1 MPNEPAMTK
10 RERVDAALRG
20 AEVDRVPISFWGHSY
35 LQEWSPAG
43 LADAMLENYHTYDW
57 DWMKVN
63 PRASYHVEDWGGEL
77 VRSNDPNRGPTF
89 KTPAVREPADF
100 RRIRPL
106 EPHRGVLG
114 EQLEALGQ
122 IRDNLQGEAYF
133 VQTIFTPLS
142 VAKYLVG
149 NRPEPIKV
157 AMEDDPGALRAA
169 LDVIVETFAI
179 YAHACLEAGA
189 AGIFFAT
196 TGWASA
202 DQLSQEDY
210 RRWGIEYDQRVM
222 EAFAARAPFNI
233 LHNCGSNIYFDLL
246 GDYPLQA
253 VSWAS
258 TLPGNPTLAEGKA
271 RTGKAVMGGVAEKTT
286 LVDGTPEA
294 VAQEVREAIEQTAGR
309 RVLVAPGCSI
319 PPRTPAA
326 NLAAAADAARK
337 LDNHPA

>member
-1 MPNEPAMTK
+1 MADMTK

-20 AEVDRVPISFWGHSY
+20 APVDRVPISFWGHNY

-43 LADAMLENYHTYDW
+43 LADAMLENYHAFDW

-77 VRSNDPNRGPTF
+77 VRSNDPNRGPTV
-89 KTPAVREPADF
+89 KRPAVVELADF

-106 EPHRGVLG
+106 EPDRGVLA

-122 IRDNLQGEAYF
+122 IRDGLKGEAYF

-142 VAKYLVG
+142 IAKYLVG
-149 NRPEPIKV
+149 NRAEPVKL
-157 AMEDDPGALRAA
+157 AMADDPGALRAA
-169 LDVIVETFAI
+169 LDVIVETFAT
-179 YAHACLEAGA
+179 YAQACLEAGA
-189 AGIFFAT
+189 SGIFFAT

-202 DQLSQEDY
+202 DQLTEDEY
-210 RRWGIEYDQRVM
+210 RRWGTEYDLRVM
-222 EAFAARAPFNI
+222 EAFASRAPFNI

-246 GDYPLQA
+246 AEYPLQA
-253 VSWAS
+253 ISWAA

-271 RTGKAVMGGVAEKTT
+271 RCAKAVMGGVSEKTV
-286 LVDGTPEA
+286 LVDGTPEE
-294 VAQEVREAIEQTAGR
+294 VAQEVRQAIDETDGT

-319 PPRTPAA
+319 PPRTPKE
-326 NLAAAADAARK
+326 NLAAAARTAR
-337 LDNHPA
+337 LPHSPSA